1 MAAMKITA
9 AMAQMKRA
17 RIVLLLPPMSPLE
30 MIVFLSDT
38 LIACL
43 IGSHAQG
50 FIYIY
55 LVDRSNAS
63 QTSPLIGPNQ

>member
-17 RIVLLLPPMSPLE
+17 RIVLLLPPMSPLGI
-30 MIVFLSDT
+30 MIFLSDT

-43 IGSHAQG
+43 LAGSHCTRV
-50 FIYIY
+50 YIY
-55 LVDRSNAS
+55 
-63 QTSPLIGPNQ
+63 TE

>member
-17 RIVLLLPPMSPLE
+17 RIVLLLQPMSL
-30 MIVFLSDT
+30 MVFLSDT

-43 IGSHAQG
+43 
-50 FIYIY
+50 
-55 LVDRSNAS
+55 
-63 QTSPLIGPNQ
+63 

>member
-17 RIVLLLPPMSPLE
+17 RIVLLLPPMSL
-30 MIVFLSDT
+30 MVFLSDT

-43 IGSHAQG
+43 
-50 FIYIY
+50 
-55 LVDRSNAS
+55 
-63 QTSPLIGPNQ
+63 